1 MVGAENYVSTL
12 EARQSSDFRNVSQAR
27 GPSLGCLPQAQRPE
41 SESLS
46 WLCLLSVDR
55 STAGDHVFLEDTDQ
69 VTGSGQI
76 GNTMGFF
83 LW

>member
-1 MVGAENYVSTL
+1 MAVS
-12 EARQSSDFRNVSQAR
+12 
-27 GPSLGCLPQAQRPE
+27 PIY
-41 SESLS
+41 
-46 WLCLLSVDR
+46 VDR